1 MPRKKNKHTDIFH
14 QKGFDLIARKES
26 KVNNL
31 DITWVSQLLFLPLIK
46 KNISDLNKRND
57 RKVKSFHKKKIER
70 IKI

>member
-1 MPRKKNKHTDIFH
+1 M
-14 QKGFDLIARKES
+14 
-26 KVNNL
+26 NNL